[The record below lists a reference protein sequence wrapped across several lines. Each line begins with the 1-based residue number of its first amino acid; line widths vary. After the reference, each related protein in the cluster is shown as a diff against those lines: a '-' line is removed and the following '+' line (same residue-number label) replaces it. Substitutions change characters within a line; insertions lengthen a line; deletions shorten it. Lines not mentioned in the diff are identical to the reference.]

1 MLAIQSGITE
11 GVVTVAQTL
20 LGNLIDAAADALG
33 HVLAGHFQMH
43 SAGVAAHL
51 VMDIEEGPEL
61 VTDGVEVARL
71 VSRIGLAGV
80 AVDGVGDP
88 KHTLALPLDGPDESG
103 QILAQ
108 LLGTH
113 ADNDGQPSGDV
124 VGVHGIDDVD
134 QFVGGALVGNLDAD
148 RIANATDE
156 FEVGGIEVA
165 GTLADPEHVGR
176 AVVPLASGGVLPGKG
191 LLVGEEEAL
200 VGGEEVGLG
209 EVGIGRINA
218 NGLHETERLIDL
230 GGKLAVTRTLLGVLH
245 KVQVPSVETTEIG
258 ISTGRKGPKDV
269 EGLGTLVVGLDHV
282 EGVVPTSL
290 LGELLGVDDVTAVRG
305 EGNAI
310 LDLIGLGSG
319 LGELSGHASN
329 LDDGHGTSKGEDQTH
344 LENDA
349 EGIPNMIDVELIE
362 GLGAVT
368 AHEEEALSVAGTGQ
382 LLVEGA
388 DLAGKDEGAASLQFL
403 DGIVEFGLIVVDGH
417 LLGHKVGILPGFRSP
432 FARCLG
438 RWRCRSRDGQ
448 LSCRA
453 AVKKEMRENGI
464 CM

>member
-1 MLAIQSGITE
+1 
-11 GVVTVAQTL
+11 
-20 LGNLIDAAADALG
+20 
-33 HVLAGHFQMH
+33 MH

-51 VMDIEEGPEL
+51 VMDVEEGPKL
-61 VTDGVEVARL
+61 VTDGLEIARL

-88 KHTLALPLDGPDESG
+88 KHTLALPLDGPDESR

-113 ADNDGQPSGDV
+113 ADDDGQPSGDV

-134 QFVGGALVGNLDAD
+134 QFVGGALVGNLDFD
-148 RIANATDE
+148 RIADATDE
-156 FEVGGIEVA
+156 FEVGGIEVTGA
-165 GTLADPEHVGR
+165 LTDPEHVGG
-176 AVVPLASGGVLPGKG
+176 AVVPLAGGGVLAGQG

-209 EVGIGRINA
+209 EVGVGRIDA
-218 NGLHETERLIDL
+218 NCLHETERLIDL
-230 GGKLAVTRTLLGVLH
+230 VGKLAETGTLLGILD
-245 KVQVPSVETTEIG
+245 KVQVPGMETTEIG
-258 ISTGRKGPKDV
+258 ISTGRKGPEDV
-269 EGLGTLVVGLDHV
+269 EGLGTLMVGLDHV

-290 LGELLGVDDVTAVRG
+290 LGELLGVDDVTTVRG
-305 EGNAI
+305 QGDAV
-310 LDLIGLGSG
+310 LDLIRFGTR

-329 LDDGHGTSKGEDQTH
+329 LDDGHGTSKGEDQAH

-368 AHEEEALSVAGTGQ
+368 THEEETLSVAGAGQ
-382 LLVEGA
+382 LLMQRA

-403 DGIVEFGLIVVDGH
+403 DGLAKFGLVVVDGH

-438 RWRCRSRDGQ
+438 GWRGRGRDGQ
-448 LSCRA
+448 LSRRA
-453 AVKKEMRENGI
+453 AGLRNEREG
-464 CM
+464 CSKSDG